1 MKTYNKDAQWTSN
14 AVAAPLEGPS
24 KSTVVVAT
32 RFAVPRRRDTMAFLC
47 AALASAREAEAVP
60 GFLGGTVLA
69 DLWNRRFWTVSV
81 WASPEAVRSYG
92 FAPAHAK
99 AMRRTEGWAA
109 ESQVERW
116 RTFASEVPKLAEAA
130 KRFGVP
136 APRRGLV
143 RQLRPQHLV
152 TVPSDPITPGPDH
165 RSAVAAGCPPPPG
178 QHHGS
183 ANHSQ
188 ES

>member
-1 MKTYNKDAQWTSN
+1 MQARKKRTGDGMNTDNEDRPWTTN
-14 AVAAPLEGPS
+14 EAATPIEGPS
-24 KSTVVVAT
+24 NSTVVVAT
-32 RFAVPRRRDTMAFLC
+32 RFVVRRRRDTMPFLR

-92 FAPAHAK
+92 SAPAHAK
-99 AMRRTEGWAA
+99 AMCRTEHWAS

-116 RTFASEVPKLAEAA
+116 RTSGSEVPTFVDIA
-130 KRFGVP
+130 KRFGHP

-143 RQLRPQHLV
+143 RPLRPA
-152 TVPSDPITPGPDH
+152 PSPRTI
-165 RSAVAAGCPPPPG
+165 
-178 QHHGS
+178 GS
-183 ANHSQ
+183 THPQA
-188 ES
+188 